1 MIRCAK
7 PSYMTRHC
15 GAPQVNIINNFVR
28 FSAQGNLPA
37 ATVVVGDVAACNS
50 RINIVD
56 TVLFPMLVRCV
67 AAQLP
72 QSETLLN
79 QCQATLS
86 GAGSISG
93 SC

>member
-28 FSAQGNLPA
+28 FSAQGNLPV

-56 TVLFPMLVRCV
+56 TVLFPMLVRCMTV
-67 AAQLP
+67 AITQL
-72 QSETLLN
+72 QMMLN
-79 QCQATLS
+79 TSAKQLELCRH
-86 GAGSISG
+86 GGS
-93 SC
+93 